1 MRQISQLN
9 RIIKSGDEAIAG
21 LVVTPPRPLAEKRRA
36 AAQLELF
43 ARRCL
48 DLADRVAENRM
59 AFLDAVDMAYS
70 AAEWCGL
77 VDDLGDDLIQATMAA
92 AFANA
97 KRPA

>member
-1 MRQISQLN
+1 MRRGGN
-9 RIIKSGDEAIAG
+9 
-21 LVVTPPRPLAEKRRA
+21 VTAALANVDDDRLAKRKRRA

-77 VDDLGDDLIQATMAA
+77 VDDLGDDIVQATMAA

-97 KRPA
+97 KRST